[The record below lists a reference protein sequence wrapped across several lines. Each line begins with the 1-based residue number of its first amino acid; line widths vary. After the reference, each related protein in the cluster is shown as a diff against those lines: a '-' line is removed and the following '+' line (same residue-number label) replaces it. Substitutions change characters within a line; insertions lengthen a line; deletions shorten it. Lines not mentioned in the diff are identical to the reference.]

1 MRDGIPQIFIYIYTP
16 LEYEFSSDNDM
27 LKYNAINTASSIR
40 EYVKNNFSSTPNSTA
55 MIIINGVVLGSLP
68 VNKILSK

>member
-1 MRDGIPQIFIYIYTP
+1 MRDGIPQIVIYIYTP

-27 LKYNAINTASSIR
+27 L
-40 EYVKNNFSSTPNSTA
+40 KNNFSSTPNSTA

-68 VNKILSK
+68 VNKILYK